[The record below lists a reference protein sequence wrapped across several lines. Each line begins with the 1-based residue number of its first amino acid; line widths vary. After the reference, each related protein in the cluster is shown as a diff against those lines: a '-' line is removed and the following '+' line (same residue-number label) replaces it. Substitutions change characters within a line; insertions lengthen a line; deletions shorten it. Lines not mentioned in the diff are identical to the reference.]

1 MSNATSPTTVYQLKV
16 VLKGISPMIWR
27 RLLVSGQ
34 SSIEDLHYILQ
45 IAMGW
50 SDEHLHQF
58 VIHGKRYGVYHRGGI
73 SFSDNPK
80 TIRLSDFQWRE
91 REKFRYDYD
100 FTDGWQH
107 EIRVDSI
114 TYPSALLEAPI
125 CLTGKHSVPP
135 EDCGGPWAFL
145 AKRQHYSVGH
155 ALDVLSDI
163 RAGGADRL
171 NERYEEIRI
180 LYQWLKLEQF
190 DCDQVNRR
198 LQYYANRDPR
208 WMDRQEDINAHQ
220 TSARL

>member
-16 VLKGISPMIWR
+16 VLKGISPMMWR

-58 VIHGKRYGVYHRGGI
+58 VIHGKRYGVYHPGGI
-73 SFSDNPK
+73 SFSDAPK

-100 FTDGWQH
+100 FSDGWQH
-107 EIRVDSI
+107 EIRVESV

-125 CLTGKHSVPP
+125 CLAGKRSAPP
-135 EDCGGPWAFL
+135 EDCGGAWTFL

-163 RAGGADRL
+163 RAGGAERL
-171 NERYEEIRI
+171 NERYEEIRV

-190 DCDQVNRR
+190 DCAQVNRR
-198 LQYYANRDPR
+198 LQYYANSDPR
-208 WMDRQEDINAHQ
+208 WMDSEEDRNAHQ